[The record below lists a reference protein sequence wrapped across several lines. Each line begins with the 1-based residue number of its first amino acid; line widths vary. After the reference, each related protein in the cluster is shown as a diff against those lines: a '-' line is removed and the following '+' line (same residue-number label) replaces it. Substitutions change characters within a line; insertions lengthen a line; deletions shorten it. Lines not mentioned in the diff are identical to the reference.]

1 MIIEDKRNHDEV
13 SLDTIPEGEIF
24 GLGENLYIKTS
35 STYKDSIRCVR
46 IWWGYMICIDK
57 NTKVNEVNAKVVI
70 E

>member
-13 SLDTIPEGEIF
+13 SLYTIPEGEIF

-46 IWWGYMICIDK
+46 IGVGYMICFDK